1 MCDNAAVHEGAEG
14 PLSSDG
20 GQKGSLSRMWGD
32 QNHHTSLSR
41 SARGSRPL
49 GVFAACLGPEWWQR
63 LGWGCSP
70 RSQQGLAGPSSAPRP
85 TQLPGGRAMIVPI
98 FKARKSSS
106 SEDYGPPQ
114 GLPGRARWKPGPILP
129 LRPRRCGGGGP
140 SPPGTGHHGA

>member
-1 MCDNAAVHEGAEG
+1 MVWDRCVTMLLCMKGLRALC
-14 PLSSDG
+14 PRMG

-41 SARGSRPL
+41 SARGSGPL
-49 GVFAACLGPEWWQR
+49 GIFAACLGPEWWQR

-70 RSQQGLAGPSSAPRP
+70 RSQQGLRGPSSAPRP

-106 SEDYGPPQ
+106 SED
-114 GLPGRARWKPGPILP
+114 
-129 LRPRRCGGGGP
+129 
-140 SPPGTGHHGA
+140 

>member
-1 MCDNAAVHEGAEG
+1 MLLCMKGLRALC
-14 PLSSDG
+14 PRMG

-70 RSQQGLAGPSSAPRP
+70 RSQQGLGGALLSTPSHPAPRRP
-85 TQLPGGRAMIVPI
+85 CHDRAH
-98 FKARKSSS
+98 F
-106 SEDYGPPQ
+106 Q
-114 GLPGRARWKPGPILP
+114 GTEIKL
-129 LRPRRCGGGGP
+129 
-140 SPPGTGHHGA
+140 